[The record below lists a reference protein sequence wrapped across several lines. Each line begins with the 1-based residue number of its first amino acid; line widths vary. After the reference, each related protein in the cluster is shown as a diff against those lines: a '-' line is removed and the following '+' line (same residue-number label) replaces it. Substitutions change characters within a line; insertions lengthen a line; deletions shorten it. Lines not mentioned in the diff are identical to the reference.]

1 LKRGEVY
8 WVDFGDPAGV
18 RPAVILTRN
27 AAIELLSSLTV
38 GPLTTRLRRV
48 RSWVFVGDQPDLPQD
63 SCINLDGIQSV
74 HKDAVLD
81 RMFELDP
88 DTMKLVG
95 VAVRFALEL
104 DDPPA

>member
-1 LKRGEVY
+1 
-8 WVDFGDPAGV
+8 
-18 RPAVILTRN
+18 
-27 AAIELLSSLTV
+27 
-38 GPLTTRLRRV
+38 
-48 RSWVFVGDQPDLPQD
+48 
-63 SCINLDGIQSV
+63 V

-81 RMFELDP
+81 RMCELDP